1 VSAAVSFFGH
11 RSFTFASRGPL
22 FDEMGRFVL
31 LNLAGLA
38 ASLLA
43 PLVMTNGMGL
53 APAYATLTACIVV
66 PSINYLAMRGLV
78 FCRAQLRS
86 RVA

>member
-1 VSAAVSFFGH
+1 V
-11 RSFTFASRGPL
+11 P
-22 FDEMGRFVL
+22 
-31 LNLAGLA
+31 LNLAGFA

-53 APAYATLTACIVV
+53 APAYATLTSCVVV

-78 FCRAQLRS
+78 FCHAQLRS
-86 RVA
+86 GVA